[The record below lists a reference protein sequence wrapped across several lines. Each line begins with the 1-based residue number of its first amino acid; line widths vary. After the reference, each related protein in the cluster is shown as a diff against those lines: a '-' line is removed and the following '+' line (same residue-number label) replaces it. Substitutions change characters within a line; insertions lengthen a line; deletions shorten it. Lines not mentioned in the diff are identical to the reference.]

1 MPNCVGC
8 GRELPAFSTG
18 DLRVLCPECQAAAER
33 PNPLPDMTAGAERES
48 RWRFSPTTIL
58 VSINIAVFVLMSVT
72 GVSPMEPTRAQLIA
86 WGANWGPLSL
96 GSQPWRMLTSNYV
109 HIGILHIFFNMWCLL
124 NLGKLAERILDNW
137 TYVLVYTFS
146 GITGSLVSLWRHP
159 MIVGA
164 GASGAIFGL
173 AGGLIAALYLGK
185 LPFPKAAIRPTLKSL
200 LIFAAYNL
208 FFGLAPGIDNS
219 AHIGGLVAGLAMGGT
234 LASHLTDAAD
244 NRQRWRNYV
253 MIGMALLL
261 LASYSY
267 LRQHAR

>member
-1 MPNCVGC
+1 MV
-8 GRELPAFSTG
+8 
-18 DLRVLCPECQAAAER
+18 AAR
-33 PNPLPDMTAGAERES
+33 TEREA
-48 RWRFSPTTIL
+48 RWRLSPTTIL
-58 VSINIAVFVLMSVT
+58 VGINIAVFVLMCAT
-72 GVSPMEPTRAQLIA
+72 GVSPVEPTRVQLVK

-96 GSQPWRMLTSNYV
+96 GSQPWRVLTSNYV

-146 GITGSLVSLWRHP
+146 GVAGSLVSLWRHP
-159 MIVGA
+159 MVVGA

-185 LPFPKAAIRPTLKSL
+185 LPFPKQAIRPTLKSL
-200 LIFAAYNL
+200 LTFAAYNL

-219 AHIGGLVAGLAMGGT
+219 AHMGGLLAGLAMGGT
-234 LASHLTDAAD
+234 LAGHLTDEVD
-244 NRQRWRNYV
+244 DRQRWRNYV
-253 MIGMALLL
+253 MAGMGLLL

-267 LRQHAR
+267 LKQPAR